1 MVLRLSIRICYG
13 SNCVDSVGIA
23 NSGFV
28 GRDPEITLPQELV
41 EKLFPQGV
49 NTVLVERVLADGSK
63 VLLPKLLN
71 PVDTYLITEDRVEG
85 PIKTYAYVMRSRLI
99 LLNDAV
105 LSRLHIVIIDP
116 FEGLWCFRDELGRR
130 ERRGL

>member
-1 MVLRLSIRICYG
+1 
-13 SNCVDSVGIA
+13 
-23 NSGFV
+23 
-28 GRDPEITLPQELV
+28 
-41 EKLFPQGV
+41 
-49 NTVLVERVLADGSK
+49 
-63 VLLPKLLN
+63 
-71 PVDTYLITEDRVEG
+71 
-85 PIKTYAYVMRSRLI
+85 MRSRLV

>member
-1 MVLRLSIRICYG
+1 MVVRYSY
-13 SNCVDSVGIA
+13 
-23 NSGFV
+23 
-28 GRDPEITLPQELV
+28 
-41 EKLFPQGV
+41 
-49 NTVLVERVLADGSK
+49 
-63 VLLPKLLN
+63 LN
-71 PVDTYLITEDRVEG
+71 YSTPVDTYLITEDRVEG
-85 PIKTYAYVMRSRLI
+85 PIKTYAYVMRSRLV